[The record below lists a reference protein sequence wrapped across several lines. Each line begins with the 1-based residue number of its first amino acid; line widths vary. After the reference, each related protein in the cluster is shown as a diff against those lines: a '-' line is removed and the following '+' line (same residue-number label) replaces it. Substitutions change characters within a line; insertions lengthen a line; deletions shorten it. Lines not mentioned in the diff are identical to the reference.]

1 MRIEHS
7 IATDSQGPSPM
18 RILVADDNN
27 SDRLLISA
35 ILKKQGHEV
44 IAASDGLEAVELFK
58 QERPEM
64 VLLDALMPRMDGFEA
79 AEIIK
84 SIAGEE
90 FVPVIF
96 LTSLKEADSL
106 ALCLEAGG
114 DDFIAKPYNSIILK
128 AKLNAFQRMR
138 GMHRTVQLQR
148 DQIANH
154 NEHLIR
160 EQEVAKRVFDKVA
173 HGGCLN
179 APNIQHLLSP
189 LAVFNGDV
197 LLAAFSPSGG
207 MYVLLGDFTGH
218 GLSAAIG
225 AMPLA
230 QTFYSMTEKGFSV
243 TDLLRELNSKLKS
256 ILPVG
261 LFCCSCI
268 VHLDFVERSIEVWN
282 GGLPDC
288 FLYRAVNGEIVSL
301 PSSHLPL
308 GVLSERDFKA
318 DTQIYEMDTG
328 DRVYLWSD
336 GIHEAVNPE
345 GDMFGEGRLRAVF
358 NDVDDPAKLFDTIVH
373 RVNNFVGP
381 HEHTDDVSL
390 VEVEMVEPEV
400 LSHQLHGMRRG
411 AVFVGPRDWSL
422 SYEARPDTL
431 RDFNPLPFLLHML
444 MEVPGLRSQSG
455 QLYTILAEL
464 YSNALEHGV
473 IGLDSKLKASP
484 EGFADYYRMRSERLA
499 CLVDGYVRFGLT
511 YKGGDLGGVLTVS
524 VNDSGPGFD
533 YQSRSSD
540 LTDANRYSGRGL
552 SLLRSMCQR
561 LEFFGR
567 GNEVEVEF
575 RWGDQQV
582 S

>member
-7 IATDSQGPSPM
+7 LAVDSQGPSPM

-44 IAASDGLEAVELFK
+44 ISASDGQEAVDLFK
-58 QERPEM
+58 RERPEM

-84 SIAGEE
+84 TIAGEE

-148 DQIANH
+148 DQIATH

-160 EQEVAKRVFDKVA
+160 EQEIAKRVFDKVA
-173 HGGCLN
+173 HGGCLD
-179 APNIQHLLSP
+179 APNIKHLLSP

-243 TDLLRELNSKLKS
+243 ADLLRELNLKLKS

-268 VHLDFVERSIEVWN
+268 VHLDFVEQSLEVWN

-288 FLYRAVNGEIVSL
+288 FLFKAGSREIIPI

-318 DTQIYEMDTG
+318 DTRIFEMDQG

-336 GIHEAVNPE
+336 GIHEAISPE
-345 GDMFGEGRLRAVF
+345 GEMFGEGRIRAIF
-358 NDVDDPAKLFDTIVH
+358 SEVDEPSCLFDTIVKS
-373 RVNNFVGP
+373 VNDFVGP

-390 VEVEMVEPEV
+390 VEVEMVDPS
-400 LSHQLHGMRRG
+400 LIKQQLHGMRQR
-411 AVFVGPRDWSL
+411 AVSLGPSDWSL
-422 SYEARPDTL
+422 TYEARPDTL
-431 RDFNPLPFLLHML
+431 RDFNPLPFLLNML

-473 IGLDSKLKASP
+473 IGLDSKLKTTP
-484 EGFADYYRMRSERLA
+484 EGFVEYYQLRSERLA
-499 CLVDGYVRFGLT
+499 ALRDGSVRFSLM
-511 YKGGDLGGVLTVS
+511 YKGGETGGLLIVRVT
-524 VNDSGPGFD
+524 DSGRGFD
-533 YQSRSSD
+533 YASTNKQVF
-540 LTDANRYSGRGL
+540 DATRYSGRGIN
-552 SLLRSMCQR
+552 LLRTMCQR

-575 RWGDQQV
+575 KWGEQTL